1 MKLSSAPQAIVKAFQ
16 MCVKRFPVSVSF
28 VTALSLF
35 LVFNI
40 IDEGDLLKDSFIDA
54 VSYYLSIG
62 FLLSLTLHL
71 WQEEGRERRTVLI
84 VNTVAHLA
92 LLADSIYIYYLLEDK
107 SNFHA
112 DVWVAHISIIFSL
125 LLSQFFLPFLKE
137 KDNVASWNFT
147 MRLIVNAIIC
157 YVIGGIMWG
166 GFSLLLASFNTLFG
180 IDINSK
186 WYLVIGVL
194 TGVLLSSWLFLG
206 RIPNGKDK
214 HNRTPVNSGFLNA
227 VMRFLFLPLVGL
239 YMIVLY
245 IYAIQILVKWEL
257 PDGWVSWLVVAS
269 MAGLIIIEFGLYPVR
284 KAQDRKADHLI
295 ARYLP
300 VVILPMLLLMTVGI
314 VRRFNDYGTTINRL
328 YLITINLW
336 FYFVCITLFL
346 TKARRINWITISFAL
361 LFVLTSAFP
370 INYFSITR
378 YYMDSHIA
386 KTLKGKRLPL
396 TAKQYKAFL
405 LALPE
410 KEAATLNEQLK
421 YLADTY
427 GYRHTDKYVKESGY
441 FSFNFYEDI
450 REEGSDTIDLYISQ
464 SCNKYAIDIPEGYNK
479 MVQVYTPPT
488 YYKKG
493 QHIVKIVPTL
503 GEETFDTVFVNLDTL
518 RSYKNAMPHP
528 LMLPCSSDQTRY
540 YVTSFSIEQAN
551 VSSKQR
557 VDVTGFILQ
566 KKQ

>member
-40 IDEGDLLKDSFIDA
+40 IDEGDFLKDSFIDA

-166 GFSLLLASFNTLFG
+166 GLSLLLASFNTLFG
-180 IDINSK
+180 IDFYDK

-214 HNRTPVNSGFLNA
+214 HDRTPVNSDFLNA

-239 YMIVLY
+239 YTIVLY

-257 PDGWVSWLVVAS
+257 PNGWVSWLVATS

-284 KAQDRKADHLI
+284 KAQGRKADHLI

-300 VVILPMLLLMTVGI
+300 VIILPLLLLMTVGI
-314 VRRFNDYGTTINRL
+314 IRRFNDYGATINRL
-328 YLITINLW
+328 YLITLNLW

-361 LFVLTSAFP
+361 LFMLTSAFP
-370 INYFSITR
+370 INYYSITR
-378 YYMDSHIA
+378 YCMDSHIA
-386 KTLKGKRLPL
+386 KTLKGKHLPL
-396 TAKQYKAFL
+396 TPKQYEALL

-410 KEAATLNEQLK
+410 KEATALNEQFK

-427 GYRHTDKYVKESGY
+427 GYQHTDKYVKSHNN
-441 FSFNFYEDI
+441 FSFYFFEDI
-450 REEGSDTIDLYISQ
+450 RFEGADTIDLYISQ
-464 SCNKYAIDIPEGYNK
+464 SCSKYAMDIPKGYNR

-493 QHIVKIVPTL
+493 QHLVKVVPTL

-518 RSYKNAMPHP
+518 RSYKNAMSQP